1 MGDTLRKA
9 QTKIGY
15 NFKNVLYLWEALQA
29 PGSVVR
35 SGSLEGAPTTYHS
48 IGFQRFPDGNRR
60 LAILGD
66 TVLKTALVEDWYRGG
81 DTRGMGSVL
90 QLLKVKFVVYE

>member
-1 MGDTLRKA
+1 MGETLRKA
-9 QTKIGY
+9 QTRIGY

-35 SGSLEGAPTTYHS
+35 SGSLEGIPTTYHS
-48 IGFQRFPDGNRR
+48 MMFRRFPDGNRR

-66 TVLKTALVEDWYRGG
+66 TVLKTALIEDWYKSG
-81 DTRGMGSVL
+81 DARGMNCVH
-90 QLLKVKFVVYE
+90 QLSKAKFVVYK